1 MTSKLNT
8 QTLRKMKGTVRMT
21 ESLPVPEPLK
31 SLRIKEPS
39 LLNRTGMGRTDLL
52 SRKADQEKILLGSKP
67 RDLASKV
74 SH

>member
-1 MTSKLNT
+1 
-8 QTLRKMKGTVRMT
+8 
-21 ESLPVPEPLK
+21 
-31 SLRIKEPS
+31 
-39 LLNRTGMGRTDLL
+39 MGRTDLL